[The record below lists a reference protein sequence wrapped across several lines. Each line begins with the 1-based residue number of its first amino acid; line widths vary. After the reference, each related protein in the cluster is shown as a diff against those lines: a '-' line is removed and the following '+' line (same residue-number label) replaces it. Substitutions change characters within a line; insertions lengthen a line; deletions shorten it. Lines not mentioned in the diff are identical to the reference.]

1 MEFKDIL
8 KKYWFLF
15 LVTIALVA
23 YVIVYCVQAYSNRTI
38 YVNAKSEDGKS
49 IVYTLNGENYYAD
62 DLYEDL
68 YSSLGQSTAMIKWSK
83 AVINASVEETDT
95 INTMANNYYSYIVA
109 NNEKSSIDT
118 SLKNSGYANGYDDL
132 KEYCLDVVKSTTF
145 YSDFFRNHYETY
157 VPKVV
162 EELKPRKVYHILV
175 KVANVGSATAD
186 DGTTVRSATM
196 TDEEQEKY
204 NAVVDAIANGTDFKE
219 IAEQYSDDSS
229 ASNGGYLG
237 IYDTSSSS
245 STFVT
250 EFANALNAA
259 ETGTITDPVLSEYGY
274 HWIYTEE
281 ASEDEL
287 KADDQFMSEIINQY
301 SYASVT
307 AVKEKS
313 DELGFEI
320 VNEDLNNLINTYL
333 ENAKA
338 ELETQ
343 DSTSDETTTTDQ
355 ETTDDVTEES
365 EESK

>member
-118 SLKNSGYANGYDDL
+118 SLKNSGYTNGYDDL

-343 DSTSDETTTTDQ
+343 DSTSDETTATDQ
-355 ETTDDVTEES
+355 EATDDVTEES

>member
-8 KKYWFLF
+8 KKYWFLL
-15 LVTIALVA
+15 LVTIGLLT
-23 YVIVYCVQAYSNRTI
+23 YVVFYCVQAYSNRTI

-62 DLYEDL
+62 DLYDDL

-83 AVINASVEETDT
+83 SVITASVEETDT
-95 INTMANNYYSYIVA
+95 ITTMANNYYSYIVA
-109 NNEKSSIDT
+109 NNEKSSIDS

-162 EELKPRKVYHILV
+162 ESLKPRKVYHILV
-175 KVANVGSATAD
+175 KVSNVGEATAD

-196 TDEEQEKY
+196 SDEEQEKY
-204 NAVVDAIANGTDFKE
+204 NAVCEAIESGEDFKE
-219 IAEQYSDDSS
+219 IAKQYSEDSS
-229 ASNGGYLG
+229 ASDGGYLG

-250 EFANALNAA
+250 EFANALNEA

-281 ASEDEL
+281 ATEDEL

-301 SYASVT
+301 NYASVT

-313 DELGFEI
+313 DELGYEI
-320 VNEDLNNLINTYL
+320 VNEDLNNTINEYL
-333 ENAKA
+333 ENAKK

-343 DSTSDETTTTDQ
+343 TSEETA
-355 ETTDDVTEES
+355 EES
-365 EESK
+365 ESAE

>member
-204 NAVVDAIANGTDFKE
+204 NAVIDAIANGTDFKE

-355 ETTDDVTEES
+355 EATDDVTEES

>member
-118 SLKNSGYANGYDDL
+118 SLKNSGYTNGYDDL

-343 DSTSDETTTTDQ
+343 DSTSDESTTTDQ

>member
-8 KKYWFLF
+8 KKYWFLL
-15 LVTIALVA
+15 LVTIALLA
-23 YVIVYCVQAYSNRTI
+23 YVVVYCVQAYSNRTI

-62 DLYEDL
+62 DLYDDL

-83 AVINASVEETDT
+83 SVIAASVEETDT
-95 INTMANNYYSYIVA
+95 ITTMANNYYSYIVA

-132 KEYCLDVVKSTTF
+132 QEYCLDVVKSTTF

-162 EELKPRKVYHILV
+162 ESLKPRKVYHILV
-175 KVANVGSATAD
+175 KVSNIGEATAD

-196 TDEEQEKY
+196 SDEEQEKY
-204 NAVVDAIANGTDFKE
+204 NAVCDAIANGEDFKE
-219 IAEQYSDDSS
+219 IAKQYSEDSS
-229 ASNGGYLG
+229 ASDGGYLG
-237 IYDTSSSS
+237 IYDSSSSS

-250 EFANALNAA
+250 EFANALNDA

-281 ASEDEL
+281 PTEDEL

-301 SYASVT
+301 NYASVT

-313 DELGFEI
+313 DELGYEI
-320 VNEDLNNLINTYL
+320 VNEDLKNLIDQYL
-333 ENAKA
+333 QNAQD
-338 ELETQ
+338 ELITE
-343 DSTSDETTTTDQ
+343 DTT
-355 ETTDDVTEES
+355 TEES
-365 EESK
+365 ESAE

>member
-8 KKYWFLF
+8 KKYWFLL
-15 LVTIALVA
+15 LVTIALLA
-23 YVIVYCVQAYSNRTI
+23 YVVVYCVQAYSNRTI

-62 DLYEDL
+62 DLYDDL

-83 AVINASVEETDT
+83 SVIAASVEETDT
-95 INTMANNYYSYIVA
+95 ITTMANNYYSYIVA

-132 KEYCLDVVKSTTF
+132 QEYCLDVVKSTTF

-162 EELKPRKVYHILV
+162 ESLKPRKVYHILV
-175 KVANVGSATAD
+175 KVSNIGEATAD

-196 TDEEQEKY
+196 SDEEQEKY
-204 NAVVDAIANGTDFKE
+204 NAVCDAIANGEDFKE
-219 IAEQYSDDSS
+219 IAKQYSEDSS
-229 ASNGGYLG
+229 ASDGGYLG

-250 EFANALNAA
+250 EFANALNDA

-281 ASEDEL
+281 PTEDEL

-301 SYASVT
+301 NYASVT

-313 DELGFEI
+313 DELGYEI
-320 VNEDLNNLINTYL
+320 VNEDLKNLIDQYLQNAQDELNT
-333 ENAKA
+333 E
-338 ELETQ
+338 
-343 DSTSDETTTTDQ
+343 DTT
-355 ETTDDVTEES
+355 TEES
-365 EESK
+365 ESAE